1 MPGVDLRTRDC
12 GGHAVVELRGELGLT
27 GVAVALAAVAVREP
41 DIIADLAALE
51 FIDSSCGADPGRVG
65 ISDAVIRSFERLGWA
80 TKAWWPVPAQLG
92 SCRSGSRQPD
102 GIR

>member
-1 MPGVDLRTRDC
+1 MPSSSCAGSLPDRCVARRLRSRLS
-12 GGHAVVELRGELGLT
+12 A
-27 GVAVALAAVAVREP
+27 EP
-41 DIIADLAALE
+41 DIIVDLAALE
-51 FIDSSCGADPGRVG
+51 FIDSSCGADPGRVD